1 QTIVN
6 NAQYLR
12 VVTQPDGSEL
22 RFTET
27 NPAAGRVTV
36 VVNPWLPLIDQSANS
51 ATTWYLVPSGG
62 SSGPRPSIITTF
74 MPGREASDLQTI
86 VNNAQYLRV
95 VTQPD
100 GSELRFTETN
110 PAAGR
115 VTVVV
120 NPWLP
125 LIDQS
130 ENSATTW
137 YLVPSGGSSG
147 PRQSI
152 ITTFMTGREAPELR
166 ISGDTGNYIGGGEVP
181 GTEGSFLNDDVQ
193 YRVRHI
199 TGAVGLDPSPTM
211 ASLGNDSIS

>member
-1 QTIVN
+1 QAMFSNGRPRTGCRPVTVQQYALAAPPSLALTAQTIVN
-6 NAQYLR
+6 SSQYLR
-12 VVTQPDGSEL
+12 VATRPDGSE
-22 RFTET
+22 
-27 NPAAGRVTV
+27 
-36 VVNPWLPLIDQSANS
+36 I
-51 ATTWYLVPSGG
+51 
-62 SSGPRPSIITTF
+62 
-74 MPGREASDLQTI
+74 
-86 VNNAQYLRV
+86 
-95 VTQPD
+95 
-100 GSELRFTETN
+100 RFTETN

-166 ISGDTGNYIGGGEVP
+166 ISG
-181 GTEGSFLNDDVQ
+181 
-193 YRVRHI
+193 
-199 TGAVGLDPSPTM
+199 
-211 ASLGNDSIS
+211 